1 MNLQEHATLLKNI
14 EKCPRKIL
22 QLDING
28 THHLTMQKMY
38 TNRFGPRFI
47 INTYIDRFVLPPIW
61 LFSNWNINKHIVL
74 INFFNC

>member
-47 INTYIDRFVLPPIW
+47 RNT
-61 LFSNWNINKHIVL
+61 SH
-74 INFFNC
+74 